1 MAPRDPERLRR
12 LDKDLSR
19 MIAWATFGGVF
30 CLSVGV
36 ANLASGDWL
45 RLGAPLKDIFLVM
58 GAACLVE
65 ALRERWM
72 REFVRQ
78 DRLWSSSMS
87 LNLYAL
93 VEGAFLGA
101 CIAYFGGR
109 GPIAIAAGI
118 AWCLFGLAPLVAHL
132 VWRAKLRT

>member
-1 MAPRDPERLRR
+1 VALRDPERRRR
-12 LDKDLSR
+12 LERAFSR
-19 MIAWATFGGVF
+19 TIAWATFGGVF

-45 RLGAPLKDIFLVM
+45 RLGAPLKDIFLVL

-65 ALRERWM
+65 AFRQWWL

-78 DRLWSSSMS
+78 DRLWTSSLS

-93 VEGAFLGA
+93 VEGAVFGA
-101 CIAYFGGR
+101 CIVYFGGR
-109 GPIAIAAGI
+109 GRIAIAVGI
-118 AWCLFGLAPLVAHL
+118 AWFAWGLVPLAAHL